1 MAPASRAQALRGTI
15 GTRRQRGERRLLPA
29 AIAPLMRVLVSRYR
43 EQCERLER
51 EPDAALPGPVA
62 EVFQRLSAAS
72 EGEA

>member
-1 MAPASRAQALRGTI
+1 
-15 GTRRQRGERRLLPA
+15 
-29 AIAPLMRVLVSRYR
+29 MRVLVSRYR